1 MEGKRYFRINTS
13 ALARLCGCESPSEL
27 VQALRRSGQT
37 FSADHATTSASTR
50 RQDAAALRDWFRRY
64 DMPSA
69 PRVNVAVVSTAS
81 RPGPLDTPSK
91 PKALLRVGDATL
103 LSHCLRGIC
112 CAGVRHVVLVLG
124 GPTNDSISRHLAEMN
139 WSSYFQTLR
148 IVDLGA
154 EYSSGHASSL
164 LAAARVLLGP
174 TQIPRPFL
182 LVGVDHVYHHNILR
196 ELVNTPYLDGST
208 RRKESTAGVVLVE
221 TDPKTIARMRLNTHS
236 TSVRVVVGAQ
246 TSDDQHNARL
256 VSPVVTDEIVD
267 NVRVDF
273 LLSGHRRQAT
283 SQPPERDELSMHD
296 VNWVHE
302 IGRDLEAYNGIEAG
316 AFVLSTRVFDALRG
330 LARAAPYFTLAEALA
345 KFCRKGQSSQLRA
358 AETGG
363 MPWIA
368 IESAEQ
374 QVEATLSGSE
384 LFRFAR
390 TTEGRRHCL
399 RGVAVNVDVAL
410 ESNRL
415 GVFDTYTEEIPHH
428 PTIVELSSSM
438 EEAERKGVGSVTF
451 DRQPESFVSQR
462 EATAL
467 HSAGKESGFPKRTL
481 QRKISSSSLAQL
493 LETYEDA
500 EYDDDTSMSAKV
512 DSSAAPGA
520 NIGVLVA
527 NTADAAMPGRA
538 ALAIFEEAEED
549 EEDRES
555 DTSST
560 VNEEDKLLIESKK
573 GEAVAEAKTALVNN
587 RRRVLP
593 YKFGHIKRRRISYEA
608 VVPPNDIERVRIR
621 LFTPVDSPDR
631 QPKLAVR
638 VERRVP
644 LSGWAVLVVACVA
657 CASTSA
663 FERSLPDGVTGAL
676 RSLWRQ
682 SVTTI
687 LLSAVEA
694 VRPAAVAIYL
704 FVNRNRKL
712 RTTAARQQHQQPTS
726 DKLSTD
732 QSPFFGDRPRSCRQS
747 AETDVKSSVPGN
759 RSSLAAALR
768 RCASLIA
775 RRCCV
780 SPVGREMLRE
790 VMVSNGDSARPIL
803 QTKGNFP
810 REAAEKENEHKR
822 RSSSIYS
829 RTERVAIVIAVVVGF
844 AVQNLALCVAFLF
857 VPTAI
862 ALTLV
867 NSTPLWLVGYAVLF
881 TTKPPRRIVT
891 FAAVIGF
898 VGAVVLCA
906 AELNAASN
914 ATQTKNPLVGVIIGA
929 VGGLGGALY
938 VSAAKR
944 AKAVPPTRL
953 LLFANAGAVLF
964 TFLIVLGQSRDS
976 VRKPVDRE
984 QGIFGWMAA
993 GNRTKSIFLSL
1004 IVDGVGILGVLLALR
1019 FVDPLVVTVSL
1030 QLEPIMAAIVDSFV
1044 GVGTLSSM
1052 SRTTYIGSSIV
1063 LTSCAIVVTTNAKS
1077 KDDIDATEALEPMPS
1092 LKRRT
1097 DFSAE
1102 DGASPPLPPQWRNP
1116 PSAQNRARDADG
1128 NFAPFATMASSKY
1141 KADAASGKNIGS
1153 ANPFQSGYMSGYAKT
1168 VPISSGSTQHEFVPQ
1183 YATVGT
1189 ANQDVPEPPL
1199 FDGSGRR
1206 AAAHATRRSV

>member
-1 MEGKRYFRINTS
+1 MAQHPNLPMAGKRYFRVNTS
-13 ALARLCGCESPSEL
+13 ALARLCGCESHSEL

-37 FSADHATTSASTR
+37 FSADDATPSASTR
-50 RQDAAALRDWFRRY
+50 RQDAAALRDWFTRC
-64 DMPSA
+64 DLPSA

-112 CAGVRHVVLVLG
+112 RAGVRHVVLVLG
-124 GPTNDSISRHLAEMN
+124 GPTNDSISRHLAEMK

-196 ELVNTPYLDGST
+196 QLVNTPYLDGSS
-208 RRKESTAGVVLVE
+208 RKKESTAGVVLVE

-246 TSDDQHNARL
+246 SSDDQHNARL
-256 VSPVVTDEIVD
+256 VAPVVTDEIVD

-273 LLSGHRRQAT
+273 LLSGHPQQAA
-283 SQPPERDELSMHD
+283 SPPTERDAPCMRD
-296 VNWVHE
+296 VNWVRE
-302 IGRDLEAYNGIEAG
+302 IGRDLDAYNGIEAG

-345 KFCRKGQSSQLRA
+345 KFCGKGQSSQLRA
-358 AETGG
+358 TETGG

-374 QVEATLSGSE
+374 QIEATLSGSE
-384 LFRFAR
+384 LFRFGR
-390 TTEGRRHCL
+390 TTKGRRHCL
-399 RGVAVNVDVAL
+399 RGVAVDVDVAP
-410 ESNRL
+410 ESHRL
-415 GVFDTYTEEIPHH
+415 GVFDTYTEETPHH

-438 EEAERKGVGSVTF
+438 EEAERKSVASGIF
-451 DRQPESFVSQR
+451 DRQQEEFKSQS

-467 HSAGKESGFPKRTL
+467 HSVSQEPAFPKRTL

-500 EYDDDTSMSAKV
+500 EYDEDHSVSAKE
-512 DSSAAPGA
+512 DSSAAPVA
-520 NIGVLVA
+520 NVGVLVA
-527 NTADAAMPGRA
+527 NTADTATSGRA
-538 ALAIFEEAEED
+538 ALAVFEEAEDD
-549 EEDRES
+549 EEERGS
-555 DTSST
+555 DTSSAL
-560 VNEEDKLLIESKK
+560 NEEDGHMTESTE
-573 GEAVAEAKTALVNN
+573 GEAATEAETALVNN
-587 RRRVLP
+587 QQRVQP

-608 VVPPNDIERVRIR
+608 VVPPNDIDRVRIR

-644 LSGWAVLVVACVA
+644 LLCWAVLVVACVA

-663 FERSLPDGVTGAL
+663 FERSLPDAVTGAL

-694 VRPAAVAIYL
+694 VRPTAVAAYRS
-704 FVNRNRKL
+704 VNKNRKL
-712 RTTAARQQHQQPTS
+712 RATVARQQHQQRASRKPATN
-726 DKLSTD
+726 
-732 QSPFFGDRPRSCRQS
+732 QSLLVGHRPISCSRSPVVDVPASVQ
-747 AETDVKSSVPGN
+747 ET
-759 RSSLAAALR
+759 RSGFEAALR
-768 RCASLIA
+768 RCAPLIA
-775 RRCCV
+775 RSCCV

-790 VMVSNGDSARPIL
+790 VIVSNGESAQPIL
-803 QTKGNFP
+803 GTKNNMP
-810 REAAEKENEHKR
+810 RAAIEKELKR
-822 RSSSIYS
+822 KSASLYS
-829 RTERVAIVIAVVVGF
+829 DTERVAIVIAVVVGF
-844 AVQNLALCVAFLF
+844 TIQNLALCVAFLF

-881 TTKPPRRIVT
+881 TSKPPRRIVT

-898 VGAVVLCA
+898 IGAVVLCA
-906 AELNAASN
+906 AELRAPSD
-914 ATQTKNPLVGVIIGA
+914 ATQARNPLVGVIVGA
-929 VGGLGGALY
+929 VGGVGGALY

-976 VRKPVDRE
+976 VRKPLDPE
-984 QGIFGWMAA
+984 HGIFGWSAR
-993 GNRTKSIFLSL
+993 GNRADSIFLSL
-1004 IVDGVGILGVLLALR
+1004 VVDGVGILGVLLALR

-1030 QLEPIMAAIVDSFV
+1030 QLEPIMAAVVDAVV

-1063 LTSCAIVVTTNAKS
+1063 LTSCAIVVSTNAKS
-1077 KDDIDATEALEPMPS
+1077 KDDIDASEALEPMPS
-1092 LKRRT
+1092 LKRRS
-1097 DFSAE
+1097 DSSAE
-1102 DGASPPLPPQWRNP
+1102 DEASPPPPQRRNP
-1116 PSAQNRARDADG
+1116 PNAQPKTRPRDA
-1128 NFAPFATMASSKY
+1128 NNSFAPFAKMAASNYNTNEASSK
-1141 KADAASGKNIGS
+1141 NTGS
-1153 ANPFQSGYMSGYAKT
+1153 ENPVESRYFSGYAQT
-1168 VPISSGSTQHEFVPQ
+1168 APVSSGSTQRKFVSQ
-1183 YATVGT
+1183 YATVGKT
-1189 ANQDVPEPPL
+1189 KEDIPDSPV
-1199 FDGSGRR
+1199 FGR
-1206 AAAHATRRSV
+1206 